1 MSIIFIFRRDLRLE
15 DNLALNQ
22 AIDYA
27 KTYSLNMVLA
37 FAFNNEQV
45 ENNSYFSE
53 NAFLFMLQCL
63 DELNKSVNISF
74 FDDPAFYEK
83 ISDVK
88 AIAFNMDYTPYA
100 IKRDDAIR
108 KYCKRK
114 NIECITAEDYTLYPM
129 NFIKTKEK
137 TPYKVFTPFYKQCI
151 KHYKQV
157 PTPHTVDVTAI
168 KIVNKGT
175 LKSLKRYYKLVQS
188 NTYNGSGGRKR
199 ALQKL
204 QHIEKGVYD
213 DYKRKRDMPFV
224 PNSTTEMSPFLK
236 FGCISIREIFFA
248 LKQRYG
254 VKTELIRQLFW
265 KEFYANITY
274 NFPKVLTG
282 MIHQKNNETFIKKYN
297 HIKWSLHD
305 NYYERWCE
313 GKTGFPIVD
322 AGMRQLNK
330 TGFMH
335 NRLRMI
341 TASFLIKDLHV
352 DWRKGEQYFA
362 TKLIDYDP
370 ASNNGGWQWVA
381 GTGTDASPYF
391 RIFNPWT
398 QTKRFDK
405 DCLYIKQWVD
415 ELKDVPVR
423 VILSWN
429 EDYINH
435 QNINYNIPIVKHD
448 IMKKQAI
455 HYYK

>member
-157 PTPHTVDVTAI
+157 PTPRTVDVTAI

-199 ALQKL
+199 ALQKF

-297 HIKWSLHD
+297 HIKWYD
-305 NYYERWCE
+305 NNIMFKKWCE

-435 QNINYNIPIVKHD
+435 PNINYNIPIVKHD

>member
-27 KTYSLNMVLA
+27 KTYSLKMVLA

-63 DELNKSVNISF
+63 DELNKSATISF
-74 FDDPAFYEK
+74 FDDPEFYEK

-114 NIECITAEDYTLYPM
+114 NIECITAEDYTLYPV
-129 NFIKTKEK
+129 NFIKTEEK

-157 PTPHTVDVTAI
+157 PTPHTVDVTTI

-175 LKSLKRYYKLVQS
+175 LKSLKKYYKRVQS
-188 NTYNGSGGRKR
+188 STYHGPGGRKR

-236 FGCISIREIFFA
+236 FGCISIREMFHV
-248 LKQRYG
+248 LKKRYG
-254 VKTELIRQLFW
+254 VKTELIKQLFW

-274 NFPKVLTG
+274 HFPKVLTG
-282 MIHQKNNETFIKKYN
+282 MIHQKNNETFIEKYN

-429 EDYINH
+429 EEYINH
-435 QNINYNIPIVKHD
+435 PNINYNIPIVKHD
-448 IMKKQAI
+448 IMKKQVI